1 MAKTVKRKKP
11 ANGSAVDEATKYAA
25 EKRALQMSARAYRNL
40 RKLAQEVLR
49 EKRKADAAV
58 ATVAAVLAAPVV
70 GGSPLE

>member
-1 MAKTVKRKKP
+1 MAQQLKRKKP
-11 ANGSAVDEATKYAA
+11 TKANGIDEATKYAA
-25 EKRALQMSARAYRNL
+25 EKRALLMSARAFRNL

-58 ATVAAVLAAPVV
+58 ATVAAVLAAPLV